1 MNILVTGASGLI
13 GAALVDMLR
22 GGSST
27 IFCQSRSFHEDEF
40 GVKWLKHD
48 LVNDSWED
56 LSLPDID
63 VIYHLAGQTSTY
75 IARQNPIADLSA
87 NVLAL
92 LNLLD
97 HFRRQKRCPFVV
109 LVGTVTEVGLTDQ
122 LPINESLPDYPI
134 TFYDISKLTAEI
146 YLKQYVREGF
156 VNGCSIRLSNVFG
169 RNQPGQ
175 QKDRGILD
183 KIFSMAISGQNINV
197 YGDGSFIRDYLF
209 LDDVVS
215 ALVLASENNE
225 RTNGRMFCL
234 GSGQGISLKDAF
246 LKVIDTAALVT
257 GRKVELVHVPH
268 PDGLSAI
275 EYRNAIIDA
284 SGFTQA
290 TGWLPRYSFD
300 DAILLAYRDTNTNKD
315 FV

>member
-13 GAALVDMLR
+13 GSALVQRLQEK
-22 GGSST
+22 SNA
-27 IFCQSRSFHEDEF
+27 IYCQSRYHQEDGL

-75 IARQNPIADLSA
+75 SAKQNPIADLSA

-92 LNLLD
+92 LNLLEN
-97 HFRRQKRCPFVV
+97 FRKQERPPFVV
-109 LVGTVTEVGLTDQ
+109 LAGTATEVGLTDQ
-122 LPINESLPDYPI
+122 LPINESFPDRPI
-134 TFYDISKLTAEI
+134 TFYDISKLTAEM
-146 YLKQYVREGF
+146 YLKQYVKERF
-156 VNGCSIRLSNVFG
+156 VNGCCLRLPNVFG
-169 RNQPGQ
+169 RMQSGQ
-175 QKDRGILD
+175 MLDRGIID
-183 KIFSMAISGQNINV
+183 KVYRRAIAGQDINL

-215 ALVLASENNE
+215 ALVFASENIE

-234 GSGQGISLKDAF
+234 GSGQGITLKDAF
-246 LKVIDTAALVT
+246 LKVIAAAALVT
-257 GRKVELVHVPH
+257 GRKVELVQVPP

-275 EYRNAIIDA
+275 EFRNAFIDA
-284 SGFTQA
+284 SEFTKA
-290 TGWLPRYSFD
+290 TGWFPKYSFD
-300 DAILLAYRDTNTNKD
+300 DAIVAAYHDIN
-315 FV
+315 